1 MSFPLTAPEMA
12 RNPAHGLKPPDSES
26 FLRRHVE
33 RQLQRRSTA
42 PGCRPKLVS
51 DPDQALPCGCH
62 QALLFSGR
70 SLRKPPGVSRGCCP
84 KAVKVDE
91 NGYGWALDGGAG
103 LLARWCGCLRSQSSR

>member
-1 MSFPLTAPEMA
+1 PSAVIWVPNLDSCSQRAVGRTLAAAIDDMSFPLTAPEMA

-26 FLRRHVE
+26 FRRRHVK

-70 SLRKPPGVSRGCCP
+70 SLRKPPG
-84 KAVKVDE
+84 
-91 NGYGWALDGGAG
+91 
-103 LLARWCGCLRSQSSR
+103 